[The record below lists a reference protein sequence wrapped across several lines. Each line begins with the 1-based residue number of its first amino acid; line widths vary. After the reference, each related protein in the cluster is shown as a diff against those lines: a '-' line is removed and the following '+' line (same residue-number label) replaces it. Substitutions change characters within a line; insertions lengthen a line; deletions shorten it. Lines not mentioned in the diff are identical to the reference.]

1 MERKTE
7 KEIKNGEMKKKKS
20 EATPPPA
27 PRRRFHYASLTSQRR
42 QIQIKNKES
51 ESLPM
56 FPLDGTTSA
65 APPPQHSPW
74 LRLQHESSQFLL
86 PLRCLRGGG
95 ACEDACEDAWDCS
108 DAWGHG
114 NVMNGTR
121 SGRFDDQMKHFI
133 WRNQSQRR
141 TLSIRNI
148 YIKKSPWLH
157 CAN

>member
-65 APPPQHSPW
+65 ALPPPQHSPW

-95 ACEDACEDAWDCS
+95 ACEDACEDACEIEWDRIDLS
-108 DAWGHG
+108 YW
-114 NVMNGTR
+114 
-121 SGRFDDQMKHFI
+121 FDGLWKMLGDSFKILGDSFKDSLPI
-133 WRNQSQRR
+133 LVDSWEFEGF
-141 TLSIRNI
+141 L
-148 YIKKSPWLH
+148 
-157 CAN
+157 